1 MISLLGGA
9 PWPEPLTCHRR
20 KETLHFLYCML
31 VGDDAQAECF
41 QAGGTIGTRGFGWR
55 GFFVFAILALVP
67 SPSPSSSL
75 SVSPS
80 LCLSGSLSLC
90 LSVSPSRLCVSLSAS
105 SSLSLSLLLQKGEML
120 TRRAAQDSWLQR
132 GGASLTTLYAFCF
145 HFFWVDAP
153 FLLAVLHRRRF
164 CSTRLDE

>member
-1 MISLLGGA
+1 
-9 PWPEPLTCHRR
+9 
-20 KETLHFLYCML
+20 ML

-90 LSVSPSRLCVSLSAS
+90 LSVSPSLRLSVSSLCLSLRLPPSLSL
-105 SSLSLSLLLQKGEML
+105 SLSLSLLLQKGEML

-132 GGASLTTLYAFCF
+132 GGASLTTLYAFRF

>member
-1 MISLLGGA
+1 MLSGWRHHRHQGLWLARLFCFCNSGPSSISISIFISLCLSVS
-9 PWPEPLTCHRR
+9 LSLRLSVSLSLR
-20 KETLHFLYCML
+20 
-31 VGDDAQAECF
+31 
-41 QAGGTIGTRGFGWR
+41 
-55 GFFVFAILALVP
+55 
-67 SPSPSSSL
+67 L

-80 LCLSGSLSLC
+80 LRLVSVSLSL
-90 LSVSPSRLCVSLSAS
+90 RLPPSLSL
-105 SSLSLSLLLQKGEML
+105 SLSLSLLLQKGEML

-132 GGASLTTLYAFCF
+132 GGASLTTLYAFRF